1 VTAASTSEQ
10 EPTCARC
17 PRALGRSC
25 CEVEDHE
32 ALATL
37 TWADVDRISAA
48 TGRPARAFTEVEWL
62 TVEETQVYE
71 SRRPLYHGYFARGP
85 ARLTLKRRD
94 GACVFLQRGRGC
106 SLGTDLRPTACLL
119 YPFELWPDGSWSLQV
134 ERFGTME
141 DARAARGSSCLA
153 VEEASS
159 MDGVLA
165 AFSTTREEVVALGER
180 LRAEVR
186 AHRQVVRPPP

>member
-1 VTAASTSEQ
+1 VTAAASTSAH
-10 EPTCARC
+10 TCARC

-25 CEVEDHE
+25 CEVEDGE
-32 ALATL
+32 QLATL

-48 TGRPARAFTEVEWL
+48 TGRPARAFAEVEWL
-62 TVEETQVYE
+62 TVEDGRAYE

-85 ARLTLKRRD
+85 ARLTLKRRA
-94 GACVFLQRGRGC
+94 GACVFLERGRGC
-106 SLGTDLRPTACLL
+106 SLGVDVRPTPCLL

-134 ERFGTME
+134 DRFGTLE
-141 DARAARGSSCLA
+141 DARAAGGSSCLA

-165 AFSTTREEVVALGER
+165 AFSTTREEVAALGER
-180 LRAEVR
+180 LRGEVR
-186 AHRQVVRPPP
+186 AHRQVVRVTP